1 MGSYELT
8 EWAAL
13 CAIEPWGDMRE
24 DLRSAMECH
33 ASVMPYSKKAKPA
46 DFLLPDVRVKS
57 EDRKIL
63 PPATFMA
70 ILNASC

>member
-1 MGSYELT
+1 
-8 EWAAL
+8 
-13 CAIEPWGDMRE
+13 MRE